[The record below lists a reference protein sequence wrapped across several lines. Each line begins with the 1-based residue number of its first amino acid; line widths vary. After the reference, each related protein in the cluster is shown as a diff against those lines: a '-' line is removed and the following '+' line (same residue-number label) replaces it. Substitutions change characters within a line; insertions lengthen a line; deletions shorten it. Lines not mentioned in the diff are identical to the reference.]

1 MGSGCCVMDNP
12 IGNLAR
18 GIGDALHDLF
28 CSDCCVGYSPSRSDS
43 DEHAKKIAEELAE
56 MTKRSD
62 EATEHTVEEV
72 LSYLKSDIER
82 LFKDLKSFNT
92 KNYGGKKLNIDFRSI
107 EQENKEM
114 ETCAKTLVGDMMRDR
129 LVLTDPELALIL
141 EEKDDKKRAKRFAD
155 FESKLRKAAKDAL
168 IKEIESI
175 VRKQQDVISSA
186 IEKRLNELNGSVQ
199 RSDEA
204 FQKILALKE
213 SDEPALEA
221 QKMQYIYQCG
231 VCDLLLNEMDDREA
245 IS

>member
-1 MGSGCCVMDNP
+1 MDNP
-12 IGNLAR
+12 V
-18 GIGDALHDLF
+18 GDFFKDLF

-43 DEHAKKIAEELAE
+43 DAHAKKIAEEFAE

-62 EATEHTVEEV
+62 EATEHTVEKA
-72 LSYLKSDIER
+72 LSYLKKDIEG
-82 LFKDLKSFNT
+82 LFKELKSLNAES
-92 KNYGGKKLNIDFRSI
+92 YGGKKLNIDFRSI

-114 ETCAKTLVGDMMRDR
+114 EARVKTLVGDMMRDR

-141 EEKDDKKRAKRFAD
+141 EEKDDKKRAKN
-155 FESKLRKAAKDAL
+155 FEAFERKLRKAANDKL
-168 IKEIESI
+168 KEEMENI
-175 VRKQQDVISSA
+175 VRKQQDIISSA

-204 FQKILALKE
+204 FQKILALKK
-213 SDEPALEA
+213 SDESALEE

-231 VCDLLLNEMDDREA
+231 VCDLLMNEMDDREA

>member
-12 IGNLAR
+12 VGNLAR

-43 DEHAKKIAEELAE
+43 EEHAKKIAEDFAK
-56 MTKRSD
+56 MTKQSD
-62 EATEHTVEEV
+62 KATERTVEK
-72 LSYLKSDIER
+72 LLPYLNEDIER
-82 LFKDLKSFNT
+82 LLKDLESLNT
-92 KNYGGKKLNIDFRSI
+92 QSYGRKKLNIDFRSI

-114 ETCAKTLVGDMMRDR
+114 EARVKTLVGDMMRDR

-141 EEKDDKKRAKRFAD
+141 EEKDDKKRAKN
-155 FESKLRKAAKDAL
+155 FEAFERKLRKAANDKL
-168 IKEIESI
+168 KEEMENI
-175 VRKQQDVISSA
+175 VRKQQDIISNA

-204 FQKILALKE
+204 FQKILALKK
-213 SDEPALEA
+213 SDESALEE

-231 VCDLLLNEMDDREA
+231 VCDLLLNEMDDQEA

>member
-1 MGSGCCVMDNP
+1 MGGGCCVMDNP
-12 IGNLAR
+12 V
-18 GIGDALHDLF
+18 GDFFKDLF

-43 DEHAKKIAEELAE
+43 DAHAKKIAEEFAE

-62 EATEHTVEEV
+62 EATEHTVEKA
-72 LSYLKSDIER
+72 LSYLKKDIEG
-82 LFKDLKSFNT
+82 LFKELKSLNAES
-92 KNYGGKKLNIDFRSI
+92 YGGKKLNIDFRSI

-114 ETCAKTLVGDMMRDR
+114 EARVKTLVGDMMRDR

-141 EEKDDKKRAKRFAD
+141 EEKDDKKRAKN
-155 FESKLRKAAKDAL
+155 FEAFERKLRKAANDKL
-168 IKEIESI
+168 KEEMENI
-175 VRKQQDVISSA
+175 VRKQQDIISSA

-204 FQKILALKE
+204 FQKILALKK
-213 SDEPALEA
+213 SDESALEE

-231 VCDLLLNEMDDREA
+231 VCDLLMNEMDDREA

>member
-1 MGSGCCVMDNP
+1 MDNP
-12 IGNLAR
+12 V
-18 GIGDALHDLF
+18 GDFFKDLF

-43 DEHAKKIAEELAE
+43 DAHAKKIAEELAE

-62 EATEHTVEEV
+62 EATEDTVERA
-72 LSYLKSDIER
+72 LSYLKKDIEI
-82 LFKDLKSFNT
+82 LFKDLKLFND
-92 KNYGGKKLNIDFRSI
+92 KSYGGKKLNIDFRSI

-114 ETCAKTLVGDMMRDR
+114 EARIKTLVGDMMRDR

-141 EEKDDKKRAKRFAD
+141 EEKDDKKRTKN
-155 FESKLRKAAKDAL
+155 FEAFEHKLRKAAKDAL
-168 IKEIESI
+168 IKELESI
-175 VRKQQDVISSA
+175 VRKQQDIISSA

-204 FQKILALKE
+204 FQKILALK
-213 SDEPALEA
+213 SDESALEA

>member
-1 MGSGCCVMDNP
+1 MDNP
-12 IGNLAR
+12 V
-18 GIGDALHDLF
+18 GDFFKDLF

-43 DEHAKKIAEELAE
+43 DAHAKKIAEELAE

-62 EATEHTVEEV
+62 EATEDTVEKA
-72 LSYLKSDIER
+72 LSYLKKDIEG
-82 LFKDLKSFNT
+82 LFKELKRLNAQ
-92 KNYGGKKLNIDFRSI
+92 NYGGKKLNIDFQSI
-107 EQENKEM
+107 ERENKEM
-114 ETCAKTLVGDMMRDR
+114 EARVKTLVGDMMRDR

-141 EEKDDKKRAKRFAD
+141 EEKDDKKRAKNFD
-155 FESKLRKAAKDAL
+155 SFERKLRKATKDAL

-175 VRKQQDVISSA
+175 IRKQQDIISSA

-204 FQKILALKE
+204 FQKILALK
-213 SDEPALEA
+213 SDESALEA

-231 VCDLLLNEMDDREA
+231 VCDLLLNEMGDREA

>member
-1 MGSGCCVMDNP
+1 MGGGCCVMDNP
-12 IGNLAR
+12 V
-18 GIGDALHDLF
+18 GDFFKDLF

-43 DEHAKKIAEELAE
+43 DAHAKKIAEEFAE

-62 EATEHTVEEV
+62 EATEHTVEKA
-72 LSYLKSDIER
+72 LSYLKKDIEG
-82 LFKDLKSFNT
+82 LFKELKSINAES
-92 KNYGGKKLNIDFRSI
+92 YGGKKLNIDFRSI

-114 ETCAKTLVGDMMRDR
+114 EARVKTLVGDMMRDR

-141 EEKDDKKRAKRFAD
+141 EEKDDKKRAKN
-155 FESKLRKAAKDAL
+155 FEAFERKLRKAANDKL
-168 IKEIESI
+168 KEEMENI
-175 VRKQQDVISSA
+175 VRKQQDIISSA

-204 FQKILALKE
+204 FQKILALKK
-213 SDEPALEA
+213 SDDSALEE

-231 VCDLLLNEMDDREA
+231 VCDLLMNEMDDREA

>member
-1 MGSGCCVMDNP
+1 MGGCCVMDNP
-12 IGNLAR
+12 V
-18 GIGDALHDLF
+18 GDFFKDLF

-43 DEHAKKIAEELAE
+43 DAHAKKIAEELAE

-62 EATEHTVEEV
+62 EATEDTVERA
-72 LSYLKSDIER
+72 LSYLKKDIEI
-82 LFKDLKSFNT
+82 LFKDLKLFND
-92 KNYGGKKLNIDFRSI
+92 KSYGGKKLNIDFRSI

-114 ETCAKTLVGDMMRDR
+114 EARIKTLVGDMMRDR

-141 EEKDDKKRAKRFAD
+141 EEKDDKKRTKN
-155 FESKLRKAAKDAL
+155 FEAFEHKLRKAAKDAL
-168 IKEIESI
+168 IKELESI
-175 VRKQQDVISSA
+175 VRKQQDIISSA

-204 FQKILALKE
+204 FQKILALK
-213 SDEPALEA
+213 SDESALEA

>member
-1 MGSGCCVMDNP
+1 MGGSCCVMDNP
-12 IGNLAR
+12 V
-18 GIGDALHDLF
+18 GDFFKDLF

-43 DEHAKKIAEELAE
+43 DVHAKKIAEELAE

-62 EATEHTVEEV
+62 EATEHTVEEA
-72 LSYLKSDIER
+72 LSYMKRDIEG
-82 LFKDLKSFNT
+82 LFKDLKSYNT

-141 EEKDDKKRAKRFAD
+141 EEKDDKKRAKNFD
-155 FESKLRKAAKDAL
+155 SFERKLRKAAKDAL

-175 VRKQQDVISSA
+175 IRKQQDIISSA

>member
-1 MGSGCCVMDNP
+1 MGGGCCVMDNP
-12 IGNLAR
+12 V
-18 GIGDALHDLF
+18 GDFFKDLF

-43 DEHAKKIAEELAE
+43 DAHAKKIAEELAE

-72 LSYLKSDIER
+72 LSYLKRDIER

-114 ETCAKTLVGDMMRDR
+114 EARVKTLVGDMMRDR

-141 EEKDDKKRAKRFAD
+141 EEKDDKKRAKN
-155 FESKLRKAAKDAL
+155 FEAFERKIRKAANDKL
-168 IKEIESI
+168 KEEIENI
-175 VRKQQDVISSA
+175 VRKQQDIISSA
-186 IEKRLNELNGSVQ
+186 IENRLNELNGSVQ

-213 SDEPALEA
+213 SDESALEE
-221 QKMQYIYQCG
+221 QKVQYIYQCG
-231 VCDLLLNEMDDREA
+231 VCDLLLNEMDDQEA

>member
-1 MGSGCCVMDNP
+1 MDNP
-12 IGNLAR
+12 V
-18 GIGDALHDLF
+18 GDFFKDLF

-43 DEHAKKIAEELAE
+43 DAHAKKIAEELAE

-72 LSYLKSDIER
+72 LSYLKRDIER

-114 ETCAKTLVGDMMRDR
+114 EARVKTLVGDMMRDR

-141 EEKDDKKRAKRFAD
+141 EEKDDKKRAKN
-155 FESKLRKAAKDAL
+155 FEAFERKIRKAANDKL
-168 IKEIESI
+168 KEEIENI
-175 VRKQQDVISSA
+175 VRKQQDIISSA
-186 IEKRLNELNGSVQ
+186 IENRLNELNGSVQ

-213 SDEPALEA
+213 SDESALEE
-221 QKMQYIYQCG
+221 QKVQYIYQCG
-231 VCDLLLNEMDDREA
+231 VCDLLLNEMDDQEA

>member
-1 MGSGCCVMDNP
+1 MGGGCCVMDNP
-12 IGNLAR
+12 V
-18 GIGDALHDLF
+18 GDFFKDLF

-43 DEHAKKIAEELAE
+43 DVHAKKIAEELAE

-62 EATEHTVEEV
+62 EATERTVEKA
-72 LSYLKSDIER
+72 LSNLKEDIKGLFKELKS
-82 LFKDLKSFNT
+82 LNAKS
-92 KNYGGKKLNIDFRSI
+92 YGGKKLNIDFQSI
-107 EQENKEM
+107 ERENKEM
-114 ETCAKTLVGDMMRDR
+114 EARVKTLVGDMMRDR

-141 EEKDDKKRAKRFAD
+141 EEKDDKKRAKNFAD

-175 VRKQQDVISSA
+175 VRKQQDIISSA

-204 FQKILALKE
+204 FQKILDLKK
-213 SDEPALEA
+213 SDESALEA

>member
-1 MGSGCCVMDNP
+1 
-12 IGNLAR
+12 
-18 GIGDALHDLF
+18 
-28 CSDCCVGYSPSRSDS
+28 
-43 DEHAKKIAEELAE
+43 

-62 EATEHTVEEV
+62 EATEDTVEKA
-72 LSYLKSDIER
+72 LSYLKKDIEG
-82 LFKDLKSFNT
+82 LFKELKRLNAQ
-92 KNYGGKKLNIDFRSI
+92 NYGGKKLNIDFQSI
-107 EQENKEM
+107 ERENKEM
-114 ETCAKTLVGDMMRDR
+114 EARVKTLVGDMMRDR

-141 EEKDDKKRAKRFAD
+141 EEKDDKKRAKNFD
-155 FESKLRKAAKDAL
+155 SFERKLRKAAKDAL

-175 VRKQQDVISSA
+175 IRKQQDIISSA

-213 SDEPALEA
+213 SDEPALEE
-221 QKMQYIYQCG
+221 QKVQYIYQCG

>member
-1 MGSGCCVMDNP
+1 MDNP
-12 IGNLAR
+12 V
-18 GIGDALHDLF
+18 GDFFKDLF

-43 DEHAKKIAEELAE
+43 DAHAKKIAEELAE
-56 MTKRSD
+56 MAKRSD
-62 EATEHTVEEV
+62 EATERTVEKA
-72 LSYLKSDIER
+72 LSYLKKDIER
-82 LFKDLKSFNT
+82 LFKDLKSINT
-92 KNYGGKKLNIDFRSI
+92 KNYGGKKLNIDFWSI

-114 ETCAKTLVGDMMRDR
+114 EARVKTLVGDMMRDR

-141 EEKDDKKRAKRFAD
+141 EEKDDKKRAKN
-155 FESKLRKAAKDAL
+155 FEAFERKLRKAANDKL
-168 IKEIESI
+168 KEEMENI
-175 VRKQQDVISSA
+175 VRKQRDIISSA

-213 SDEPALEA
+213 SDESALEA

>member
-1 MGSGCCVMDNP
+1 MGGGCCVMDNP
-12 IGNLAR
+12 V
-18 GIGDALHDLF
+18 GDFFKDLF

-43 DEHAKKIAEELAE
+43 DAHAKKIAEELAE

-62 EATEHTVEEV
+62 EATEDTVEKA
-72 LSYLKSDIER
+72 LSYLKKDIEG
-82 LFKDLKSFNT
+82 LFKELKRLNAQ
-92 KNYGGKKLNIDFRSI
+92 NYGGKKLNIDFQSI
-107 EQENKEM
+107 ERENKEM
-114 ETCAKTLVGDMMRDR
+114 EARVKTLVGDMMRDR

-141 EEKDDKKRAKRFAD
+141 EEKDDKKRAKNFD
-155 FESKLRKAAKDAL
+155 SFERKLRKAAKDAL

-175 VRKQQDVISSA
+175 IRKQQDIISSA

-213 SDEPALEA
+213 SDESALEE
-221 QKMQYIYQCG
+221 QKVQYIYQCG

>member
-1 MGSGCCVMDNP
+1 MDNTV
-12 IGNLAR
+12 
-18 GIGDALHDLF
+18 GDFFKDLF

-43 DEHAKKIAEELAE
+43 DAHAKKIAEELAE

-72 LSYLKSDIER
+72 LSYLKRDIER

-114 ETCAKTLVGDMMRDR
+114 EARVKTLVGDMMRDR

-141 EEKDDKKRAKRFAD
+141 EEQDDKKRAKN
-155 FESKLRKAAKDAL
+155 FEAFERKIRKAANDKL
-168 IKEIESI
+168 KEEIENI
-175 VRKQQDVISSA
+175 VRKQQDIISSA
-186 IEKRLNELNGSVQ
+186 IENRLNELNGSVQ

-213 SDEPALEA
+213 SDESALEE
-221 QKMQYIYQCG
+221 QKVQYIYQCG
-231 VCDLLLNEMDDREA
+231 VCDLLLNEMDDQEA

>member
-1 MGSGCCVMDNP
+1 MGGGCCVMDNP
-12 IGNLAR
+12 V
-18 GIGDALHDLF
+18 GDFFKDLF

-43 DEHAKKIAEELAE
+43 DVHAKKIAEELAE

-62 EATEHTVEEV
+62 EATERTVEKA
-72 LSYLKSDIER
+72 LSYLNEDIER
-82 LFKDLKSFNT
+82 LLKDLEPLNAKS
-92 KNYGGKKLNIDFRSI
+92 YGGKKLNIDFRSI

-114 ETCAKTLVGDMMRDR
+114 EARVKTLVGDMMRDR

-141 EEKDDKKRAKRFAD
+141 EEKDDKKRAKN
-155 FESKLRKAAKDAL
+155 FEAFERKLRKAAKDAL

-213 SDEPALEA
+213 SDESALEA

>member
-1 MGSGCCVMDNP
+1 MGGGRCVMDNP
-12 IGNLAR
+12 V
-18 GIGDALHDLF
+18 GDFFKDLF

-43 DEHAKKIAEELAE
+43 DAHAKKIAEELAE
-56 MTKRSD
+56 MAKRSD
-62 EATEHTVEEV
+62 EATERTVEKA
-72 LSYLKSDIER
+72 LSYLKKDIER
-82 LFKDLKSFNT
+82 LFKDLKSINT
-92 KNYGGKKLNIDFRSI
+92 KNYGGKKLNIDFWSI

-114 ETCAKTLVGDMMRDR
+114 EARVKTLVGDMMRDR

-141 EEKDDKKRAKRFAD
+141 EEKDDKKRAKN
-155 FESKLRKAAKDAL
+155 FEAFERKLRKAANDKL
-168 IKEIESI
+168 KEEMENI
-175 VRKQQDVISSA
+175 VRKQRDIISSA

-213 SDEPALEA
+213 SDESALEA

>member
-1 MGSGCCVMDNP
+1 
-12 IGNLAR
+12 
-18 GIGDALHDLF
+18 
-28 CSDCCVGYSPSRSDS
+28 
-43 DEHAKKIAEELAE
+43 

-62 EATEHTVEEV
+62 EATEDTVEKA
-72 LSYLKSDIER
+72 LSYLKKDIEG
-82 LFKDLKSFNT
+82 LFKELKRLNAQ
-92 KNYGGKKLNIDFRSI
+92 NYGGKKLNIDFQSI
-107 EQENKEM
+107 ERENKEM
-114 ETCAKTLVGDMMRDR
+114 EARVKTLVGDMMRDR

-141 EEKDDKKRAKRFAD
+141 EEKDDKKRAKNFD
-155 FESKLRKAAKDAL
+155 SFERKLRKAAKDAL

-175 VRKQQDVISSA
+175 IRKQQDIISSA

-204 FQKILALKE
+204 FQKILSLKE
-213 SDEPALEA
+213 SDESALET